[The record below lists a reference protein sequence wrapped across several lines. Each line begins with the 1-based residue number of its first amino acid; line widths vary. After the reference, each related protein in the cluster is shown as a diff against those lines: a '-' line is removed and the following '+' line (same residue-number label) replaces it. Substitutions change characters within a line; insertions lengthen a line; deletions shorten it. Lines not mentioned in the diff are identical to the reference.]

1 MRGSSEAYLSSAHLV
16 DARARRLFQASFGY
30 LPAAVITAPG
40 RMNLLGEHTDYNEGF
55 VLPAAIDRH
64 AGVALSPRRDTAIR
78 LVSDR
83 YQGEA
88 RFPALPAVR
97 RGDWTDHALGVM
109 VEVRRRTGEASG
121 CDVAIASDIPTGA
134 GLSSSGALEVALAL
148 AIASM
153 RGLHMPTIELAR
165 LCQQAENRF
174 VGVRTGIMDQLTA
187 LSARAKNALLIDC
200 RSLKSE
206 HLPLPDAR
214 FSWLLADTRVKH
226 ELAASAYNRRRSE
239 CESAARRLGIASL
252 RDAGERD
259 LARLADPVLLARA
272 RHVLT
277 ENARVLAAAQA
288 LRRREATALGPLLRA
303 SHASLRDDFSVSCSE
318 LDTLAAAADEHPG
331 VLGARMMGGGFGG
344 CVLVLAEAAALPDIE
359 AHLLQAYSERFHRA
373 PEYYRVRSADGALAG
388 RA

>member
-40 RMNLLGEHTDYNEGF
+40 RMNLIGEHTDYNDGF

-121 CDVAIASDIPTGA
+121 YDVAIASDIPTGA

-153 RGLHMPTIELAR
+153 RGLHMPTVELAR

-174 VGVRTGIMDQLTA
+174 VGVRTGMMDQLTA
-187 LSARAKNALLIDC
+187 LNARAQNALLIDC

-206 HLPLPDAR
+206 QLPLPDAR

-259 LARLADPVLLARA
+259 LTRLADPVLLARA

-288 LRRREATALGPLLRA
+288 LRRREVTALGPLLRA

-318 LDTLAAAADEHPG
+318 LDTLAAAADQHPG

-344 CVLVLAEAAALPDIE
+344 CVLLLAEAAALPDIE